1 MAERGLTV
9 SIGGEGKRLSGKV
22 ALISG
27 AASGIG
33 RATAR
38 LFARE
43 GARVA
48 VTDANEA
55 GCRSVAE
62 EILREGGQTLWQKLD
77 VTREADWQ
85 AAITRVDEAWGPL
98 NVFVASAGISLAKP
112 VAEMELTE
120 WRRVMAINLDG
131 IFLGTKHA
139 VAAMRRGGGGSIVL
153 VSSASGIKAGA
164 GASAYAASK
173 SAVRQFAKSV
183 ALEWGP
189 DGIRVN
195 TVLPGG
201 VKTPMWRSMEF
212 WQDLLREHGTEEKV
226 WEALGAGTPL
236 KRFAEPEEIARAI
249 LYLAS
254 DAAKFVTGAELVI
267 DGGWT
272 QV

>member
-1 MAERGLTV
+1 MSTAGQ
-9 SIGGEGKRLSGKV
+9 GKRLLDKT

-33 RATAR
+33 RATAL

-48 VTDANEA
+48 VTDMDEE
-55 GCRSVAE
+55 GCRAVAE
-62 EILREGGQTLWQKLD
+62 KILSDGGHAVWQKLD
-77 VTREADWQ
+77 VTREADWEGALAQ
-85 AAITRVDEAWGPL
+85 VDEAWGPL

-112 VAEMELTE
+112 VTEMELSE
-120 WRRVMAINLDG
+120 WQRVLAINLDG
-131 IFLGTKHA
+131 VFLGTKHA
-139 VAAMRRGGGGSIVL
+139 IRAMRGGGGSIVL
-153 VSSASGIKAGA
+153 VSSASGIKASA

-173 SAVRQFAKSV
+173 AAVRQFARAV
-183 ALEWGP
+183 ALECGA

-201 VKTPMWRSMEF
+201 VKTPMWRAMGF
-212 WQDLLREHGTEEKV
+212 WEDLLREHGTEEKV
-226 WEALGAGTPL
+226 WKALGAGTPL
-236 KRFAEPEEIARAI
+236 GRFAEPEEIAQAI

-272 QV
+272 QL

>member
-1 MAERGLTV
+1 MGA
-9 SIGGEGKRLSGKV
+9 GGGNARLSGKI

-33 RATAR
+33 RATAL
-38 LFARE
+38 LFARK
-43 GARVA
+43 GARVMVA
-48 VTDANEA
+48 DVNEES
-55 GCRSVAE
+55 CRSVAE
-62 EILREGGQTLWQKLD
+62 EIVREGGHALWQKLD

-85 AAITRVDEAWGPL
+85 AAVARVDKAWGPPD
-98 NVFVASAGISLAKP
+98 VFVASAGISAAKP
-112 VAEMELTE
+112 VVEMELAE
-120 WRRVMAINLDG
+120 WQRVMAVNLDG
-131 IFLGTKHA
+131 VFLGTKHA

-173 SAVRQFAKSV
+173 AAVRQFARAV
-183 ALEWGP
+183 ALEYGAE
-189 DGIRVN
+189 GIRVN

-201 VKTPMWRSMEF
+201 VKTPMWRAMEF
-212 WQDLLREHGTEEKV
+212 WQDLLREHGSEDKV

-236 KRFAEPEEIARAI
+236 KRFAEPEEVAQAI

-254 DAAKFVTGAELVI
+254 DAAQFVTGAEIVI

-272 QV
+272 LL

>member
-1 MAERGLTV
+1 
-9 SIGGEGKRLSGKV
+9 LSGKT

-33 RATAR
+33 RATAL

-48 VTDANEA
+48 ATDASEA

-62 EILREGGQTLWQKLD
+62 EILRAGGQALWQKLD
-77 VTREADWQ
+77 VTREAEWES
-85 AAITRVDEAWGPL
+85 AVARVDEAWGAL
-98 NVFVASAGISLAKP
+98 NVFVASAGISLARP
-112 VAEMELTE
+112 VAEMELAD
-120 WRRVMAINLDG
+120 WQRVMAINLDG
-131 IFLGTKHA
+131 VFLGTKHA
-139 VAAMRRGGGGSIVL
+139 ARAMRRGGGGSVVL
-153 VSSASGIKAGA
+153 VSSASGIKAGP
-164 GASAYAASK
+164 GASAYGTSK
-173 SAVRQFAKSV
+173 AAVRQFAKAA
-183 ALEWGP
+183 ALECGA

-201 VKTPMWRSMEF
+201 VKTPMWRAMEF

-236 KRFAEPEEIARAI
+236 KRFAEPEEIAQAI

-272 QV
+272 LL

>member
-1 MAERGLTV
+1 MAERSLTV
-9 SIGGEGKRLSGKV
+9 STAGQGKRLLDKT

-33 RATAR
+33 RATAL

-48 VTDANEA
+48 VTDMDEE
-55 GCRSVAE
+55 GCRAVAE
-62 EILREGGQTLWQKLD
+62 KILSDGGHAVWQKLD
-77 VTREADWQ
+77 VTREADWE
-85 AAITRVDEAWGPL
+85 AAIARVGEVWGPL

-112 VAEMELTE
+112 VAEMELSE

-131 IFLGTKHA
+131 VFLGTKHA

-153 VSSASGIKAGA
+153 VSSASGVKASA
-164 GASAYAASK
+164 GASAYATSK
-173 SAVRQFAKSV
+173 MAVRQFARAA
-183 ALEWGP
+183 ALEYGAE
-189 DGIRVN
+189 GIRVN

-212 WQDLLREHGTEEKV
+212 WKDLLRDHGTEEKV
-226 WEALGAGTPL
+226 WEALGAATPL
-236 KRFAEPEEIARAI
+236 ERFAEPEEIAQAI

-272 QV
+272 QT